1 MNIIPTNVSDA
12 AVLALFSEH
21 DDFMQEFLG
30 DDKACYTRYSPDE
43 NIERGWVAYEEN
55 VPIGCVAYRPRSDG
69 AGEVKRLFVKKEY
82 RGRGIS
88 KALLSEVKSH
98 AKAVGCKKLFL
109 DTRITLEP
117 AVSLYRS
124 FGFEIT
130 FQQGLYIQME
140 TVI

>member
-1 MNIIPTNVSDA
+1 MDIVSVDAHDA

-21 DDFMQEFLG
+21 DDFMQDLLG
-30 DDKACYTRYSPDE
+30 EDRACYTRHTPAE
-43 NIERGWVAYEEN
+43 NIEKVWVAYEEN
-55 VPIGCVAYRPRSDG
+55 VPIGCVAYRAKSDG
-69 AGEVKRLFVKKEY
+69 VGEVKRLFVKSEY

-88 KALLSEVKSH
+88 KALLSELKSC
-98 AKAVGCKKLFL
+98 AKAEGCTKLFL

-124 FGFEIT
+124 FGFKIT